1 MNYKM
6 KEVLSFAKIKENCR
20 RKNREEKTIKKKGI

>member
-6 KEVLSFAKIKENCR
+6 KEVLSFVKIREKCN
-20 RKNREEKTIKKKGI
+20 RKNREEKTIK